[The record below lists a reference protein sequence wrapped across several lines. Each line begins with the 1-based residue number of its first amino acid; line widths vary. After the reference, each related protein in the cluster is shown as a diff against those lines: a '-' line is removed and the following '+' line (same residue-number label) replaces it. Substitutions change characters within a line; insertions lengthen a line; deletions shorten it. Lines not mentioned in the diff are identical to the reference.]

1 MTAMR
6 KTLSL
11 SGLFAIAVSGCS
23 SPAMYSSEYSNLNTV
38 KSEFIK
44 THEQNARKYE
54 SDGALNEAWREWK
67 IIDAIRASETFP
79 VRVEIVR
86 LERMMALRV
95 KDHLDAALMAE
106 EKADYKTAETEF
118 LKALAL
124 KPDNTQAVSKL
135 KSMVSRRS
143 YAKLALAPHVSD
155 AIENGADVYLGPDVR
170 SETDKGNSNSAAKT
184 GSNPLP
190 LPSGKSVY
198 QNEQELEIKG
208 ETNNFQ
214 RGLTHLSR
222 KEYKQA
228 LHYLLI
234 AQKKSEKSQ
243 EIIDIYLLKTR
254 QTLAKQHYDQG
265 VTAFRAELYDEAV
278 EEFEQALEYVPDHH
292 KARFYHSSA
301 KALQ

>member
-1 MTAMR
+1 MTAVR

-23 SPAMYSSEYSNLNTV
+23 SPAIYSPENPNLNTV

-44 THEQNARKYE
+44 SHEQIARKYE

-67 IIDAIRASETFP
+67 IIDAIRAPETSP
-79 VRVEIVR
+79 ARVEIVR
-86 LERMMALRV
+86 LERMMALRF

-106 EKADYKTAETEF
+106 GKADYKTAETEF

-143 YAKLALAPHVSD
+143 YAKLALVPHVSD
-155 AIENGADVYLGPDVR
+155 AIENKADVY

-184 GSNPLP
+184 GSTPLP

-198 QNEQELEIKG
+198 QNEQKLEIKG
-208 ETNNFQ
+208 GANNFQ

-265 VTAFRAELYDEAV
+265 VTAFRAELYDKAV
-278 EEFEQALEYVPDHH
+278 EEFEQALEYVPDHQ

>member
-1 MTAMR
+1 MTAIR

-11 SGLFAIAVSGCS
+11 SGLFAIVVSGCS
-23 SPAMYSSEYSNLNTV
+23 SPAMNSSEYSNLNTV

-44 THEQNARKYE
+44 THEQIARKYE

-67 IIDAIRASETFP
+67 IIDAIRAPETSP
-79 VRVEIVR
+79 ARVEIVR
-86 LERMMALRV
+86 LERMMALRF

-106 EKADYKTAETEF
+106 GKADYKTAETEF

-143 YAKLALAPHVSD
+143 YAKLALVPHVSD
-155 AIENGADVYLGPDVR
+155 AIENKADVY

-184 GSNPLP
+184 GSTPLP

-198 QNEQELEIKG
+198 QNEQKLEIKG
-208 ETNNFQ
+208 GANNFE

-265 VTAFRAELYDEAV
+265 VTAFRAELYDKAV
-278 EEFEQALEYVPDHH
+278 EEFEQALEYVPDHQ